1 MAVAW
6 LTTYT
11 KGMLVSSFDAKRSN
25 AQSTYDGAE
34 PCKVHRSIF
43 PRGSIW
49 TWLFTISLLCVL
61 FVVGSLSISLMR
73 SVSVVRDEASNVK
86 TQAGEFLA
94 AAKEGNKSKLEA
106 SAQKV
111 SNAAH
116 NIQTEMNTS
125 LWEFAS
131 RIPIVGTDIDDVRI
145 LSEVLTDFSDNA
157 MIPMAKSGKI
167 LALSEFVKDSSIN
180 ASVLPS
186 LLYAVEEASPSLERS
201 AAAFESMPP
210 AHIGPIKSI
219 IDGAKD
225 ALVSANTSIKRM
237 RPIFPYL
244 PGLLGADGQTKRY
257 LILAENTAEIHAS
270 GGFVGSFA
278 IMTIT
283 NGNIEIGKFSNLAE
297 VLSFNDNPAGATK
310 EEIDTFSIACDV
322 SHGDHNLIP
331 DFTRVGQLYRN
342 IWSFYQDLEVD
353 GVFGLDPVFIQY
365 LLGAVGEV
373 KTSSG
378 VTVDGTNAAAVLL
391 NQSLFWW
398 DPGKCD
404 EFYREVAD
412 KTLGRI
418 FGDLDGLDVTAFLT
432 AVSKA
437 ADEGRCL
444 VWVKDPIIEES
455 LKEAGFAGNLL
466 HDPTSPQLGVYIS
479 DRSASKESF
488 YLSLDVDAAN
498 PSKNEDG
505 SNSYKVS
512 VTIKN
517 NFDPKVYESIPNY
530 IEVMSKGRDK
540 FDLTEQFHLVAPEGG
555 RIENVDLQRVNTQGS
570 PPADGEW
577 KQTLYQGL
585 DVHTIILRME
595 PQESAVVSF
604 TVVTSPE
611 VVNPLTVRR
620 TPLMPPEYAYW
631 NTKMEKPAK

>member
-1 MAVAW
+1 M
-6 LTTYT
+6 
-11 KGMLVSSFDAKRSN
+11 R
-25 AQSTYDGAE
+25 
-34 PCKVHRSIF
+34 RSIF

-49 TWLFTISLLCVL
+49 TWLITISLLCVV
-61 FVVGSLSISLMR
+61 FVVGSLSISLLR
-73 SVSVVRDEASNVK
+73 SVGVVREEATNVK
-86 TQAGEFLA
+86 TYAGEFLA
-94 AAKEGNKSKLEA
+94 AAKEGNKSKLES

-111 SNAAH
+111 STAAH
-116 NIQTEMNTS
+116 AIQGEMNTS

-131 RIPIVGTDIDDVRI
+131 RIPVVGTDIDDVRI

-167 LALSEFVKDSSIN
+167 LALSEFVEDSKIN

-186 LLYAVEEASPSLERS
+186 LLYAVEEASPALERG
-201 AAAFESMPP
+201 ADAFESMPP

-219 IDGAKD
+219 IDSAKE
-225 ALVSANTSIKRM
+225 SILSVNASVKRM

-244 PGLLGADGQTKRY
+244 SGLLGADGQPKRY

-283 NGNIEIGKFSNLAE
+283 NGDIEIGNFSNLAD
-297 VLSFNDNPAGATK
+297 VLSFGDNPAGATK
-310 EEIDTFSIACDV
+310 EEIDTFGIACDV
-322 SHGDHNLIP
+322 AHGDHNLIP
-331 DFTRVGQLYRN
+331 DFSRVGQLYRN

-378 VTVDGTNAAAVLL
+378 VTVDGTNAAAILL

-398 DPGKCD
+398 EPGKCD

-412 KTLGRI
+412 KTLSKV
-418 FGDLDGLDVTAFLT
+418 FGDLDGLDVSAFLT
-432 AVSKA
+432 AVSRA

-466 HDPTSPQLGVYIS
+466 HDPTSPQLGLYIS
-479 DRSASKESF
+479 DRSASKQSF
-488 YLSLDVDAAN
+488 YLSMDADVAN
-498 PSKNEDG
+498 PSTNEDG

-517 NFDPKVYESIPNY
+517 NFNPKAYDHIPNY
-530 IEVMSKGRDK
+530 IEVMTKGRDK
-540 FDLTEQFHLVAPEGG
+540 FDLTEEFRLIAPEGG
-555 RIENVDLQRVNTQGS
+555 RIENIDLQRVNTQGD
-570 PPADGEW
+570 PPADSEW
-577 KQTLYQGL
+577 RQSPYQGL
-585 DVHTIILRME
+585 DVHAITLRIE

-611 VVNPLTVRR
+611 VVNPLTIRK
-620 TPLMPPEYAYW
+620 TPIMPPEYAYW
-631 NTKMEKPAK
+631 NEKMPEPAS